1 MSISVIHQNLLTVER
16 GIIVHQV
23 NTLGR
28 MGKGL
33 AQTLRTAYPAIYDSY
48 KACIQNTEPNRLL
61 GTVDYVT
68 VKPNLLIAQV
78 FGQASIQ
85 SPRKPKTNHTDE
97 QALEQGLSDIR
108 AIAELDGL
116 TIHIPRH
123 IGSGLAGGDKT
134 RIHAI
139 IERVFEDCI
148 VPVWLYDY
156 DGNTKPNG
164 PNELIE
170 PIEPKPSTE
179 PTEPVEPIEPAESR
193 PYVTSFFDL

>member
-1 MSISVIHQNLLTVER
+1 MSISVINQNLLTVER
-16 GIIVHQV
+16 GVIVHQV
-23 NTLGR
+23 NTLGK

-33 AQTLRTAYPAIYDSY
+33 AKSLRDVYPAIYDSY
-48 KACIQNTEPNRLL
+48 DACIRHTPPNRLL

-97 QALEQGLSDIR
+97 QALEQGLSNIR

-116 TIHIPRH
+116 TIHIPSG

-148 VPVWLYDY
+148 VPVLLHDM
-156 DGNTKPNG
+156 DGKSNTTANVHKNEPMKPNPSATPTN
-164 PNELIE
+164 PNQPE
-170 PIEPKPSTE
+170 ST
-179 PTEPVEPIEPAESR
+179 R
-193 PYVTSFFDL
+193 YVTSFFDL